1 MGKWVW
7 MRCGCGPHQPTFFF
21 HLQSIIAD
29 IDPLSSSL
37 PYPSQASV
45 PSLAMEEVLP
55 VSVAPGDTLAPEE
68 VFKSKQGA
76 DVKAEGEMSREERKR
91 RRAKVREMKR
101 GRCY

>member
-1 MGKWVW
+1 
-7 MRCGCGPHQPTFFF
+7 
-21 HLQSIIAD
+21 
-29 IDPLSSSL
+29 
-37 PYPSQASV
+37 
-45 PSLAMEEVLP
+45 MEEVLP